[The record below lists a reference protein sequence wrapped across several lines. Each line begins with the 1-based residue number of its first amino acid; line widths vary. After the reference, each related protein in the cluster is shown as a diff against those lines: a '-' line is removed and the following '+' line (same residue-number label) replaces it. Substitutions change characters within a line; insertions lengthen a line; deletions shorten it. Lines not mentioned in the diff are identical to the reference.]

1 VQEFE
6 PILLWAVAALPLLG
20 FLVNG
25 AAAFLAPG
33 RKTIPTVVG
42 PGVVGLA
49 FLIAVLNF
57 LGLRGAELYEP
68 LVQRY
73 WQWLVM
79 GGLEIDV
86 SVDFVNVKHPGTGK
100 LETKYMVEMEIDHQY
115 INAPGSSSR
124 SSSSSSRPTNLR
136 SFSTESEQKR
146 WAGTLTGAAQLN
158 GLPRFHELPD
168 LADKAIWQTPEQKE
182 TEKAIDKL
190 FPILFPGGATPSKQ
204 KGVAMATTLGLI

>member
-1 VQEFE
+1 MQEFE

-57 LGLRGAELYEP
+57 LGLRGAELHEP

-73 WQWLVM
+73 WQW
-79 GGLEIDV
+79 
-86 SVDFVNVKHPGTGK
+86 
-100 LETKYMVEMEIDHQY
+100 
-115 INAPGSSSR
+115 R
-124 SSSSSSRPTNLR
+124 
-136 SFSTESEQKR
+136 
-146 WAGTLTGAAQLN
+146 
-158 GLPRFHELPD
+158 
-168 LADKAIWQTPEQKE
+168 
-182 TEKAIDKL
+182 
-190 FPILFPGGATPSKQ
+190 
-204 KGVAMATTLGLI
+204 